1 VLRTT
6 GSPASTAAF
15 LALALLAVAMPFA
28 RGGVDW
34 PIQAAALAV
43 ACLAALLAAGS
54 RRGST
59 PLLVAGL
66 ALGVLATAAQLLAV
80 PAALHPLLAP
90 GAASMFRTTLEPLGL
105 YPAARPFSLDPPAT
119 GRELATAAACLL
131 AALAAARL
139 AGSERRKELLLAV
152 VALAGIAVSAAGLVA
167 AGAGL
172 GPLLEPRLTFVNP
185 NHLAAFLDL
194 TSLIALGFGLRSRGR
209 TRLLWLI
216 GFALAASGI
225 FLSLSRGGIAA
236 FFVGVAVFALLHL
249 RRERGDTAAPRP
261 WRRAALPVA
270 VATAMAV
277 AAYLALD
284 PVLAEMRTLKGAGSE
299 TKLALWP
306 VALGMLRH
314 FPLTGIGR
322 GAFPA
327 VFTSYQTETGAVT
340 FTHVE
345 NQWIQAPV
353 DLGLPVGVLLV
364 AVIVWTWL
372 SAARSRGL
380 TRPEMGALAGM
391 AALGAH
397 DVVDFSL
404 ELLGVAIPFALA
416 LGLVA
421 RPLPAWNL
429 RPAAIRAGALALLLL
444 GAAGMKLHLDHRGDA
459 EVATIAQARSTEEA
473 VALAR
478 SQARWHP
485 ADYLPQAAAGA
496 RLARDGRCAEAMP
509 WLGRAMLLNSGA
521 PEPHRFAAR
530 CLAAGG
536 KADLARREYRLAV
549 LLGDEGALAEAA
561 ARFGSLDDLL
571 AVAPDTPQGLH
582 ALAGL
587 LGPRRPADAATVLRR
602 AWEVY
607 GDLAAL
613 RDLAAASLGLGKTDE
628 ALELA
633 RAYRERRRTEPGGY
647 AIAARA
653 LLEQGRHEE
662 AQRELELG
670 VAHVPGSP
678 ELLSILAERALGARR
693 FAEARRL
700 VEGMTARAPWEIA
713 SKRLFVARIL
723 WAQGRMTEAIQE
735 ARSAAAI
742 VPADPGALAAVA
754 TYCAGAGRLEE
765 AIAALEGAASLSG
778 ARPGAYDGELT
789 RLRTLRRADVEQ
801 RDRDAILG
809 KQGGTPERP

>member
-1 VLRTT
+1 MLRST
-6 GSPASTAAF
+6 GSPTSTAAF
-15 LALALLAVAMPFA
+15 LALALLAFSLPFA

-34 PIQAAALAV
+34 PVQAAALAV
-43 ACLAALLAAGS
+43 AGLAALLSAGS

-59 PLLVAGL
+59 PLFLAGL
-66 ALGVLATAAQLLAV
+66 AAVALATAAQLLPV
-80 PAALHPLLAP
+80 PAALHQLAP

-119 GRELATAAACLL
+119 GRELAKAAACLL

-139 AGSERRKELLLAV
+139 AGSQRRKELLLAA
-152 VALAGIAVSAAGLVA
+152 VALAGVGVSVAGLFA
-167 AGAGL
+167 AGAGM

-185 NHLAAFLDL
+185 NHLAAFLNL
-194 TSLIALGFGLRSRGR
+194 TSMVALGFGLRSRGR

-216 GFALAASGI
+216 GFALASSGV

-249 RRERGDTAAPRP
+249 RRERTDSAAPRP
-261 WRRAALPVA
+261 WRRAALLVA
-270 VATAMAV
+270 VATALAV
-277 AAYLALD
+277 VAYLALD
-284 PVLAEMRTLKGAGSE
+284 PVLAEMRTVKGAASE

-345 NQWIQAPV
+345 NEWIQAPV
-353 DLGLPVGVLLV
+353 DLGLPVGLLLV

-372 SAARSRGL
+372 SAARARDLS
-380 TRPEMGALAGM
+380 RPEMGALAGM

-404 ELLGVAIPFALA
+404 ELLGVAIPFAIV

-421 RPLPAWNL
+421 RP
-429 RPAAIRAGALALLLL
+429 RPARNVAPVAVQIGTLVLLAL

-459 EVATIAQARSTEEA
+459 EVAAITRARSAEEA

-496 RLARDGRCAEAMP
+496 RLAVVGRCAEAMP

-549 LLGDEGALAEAA
+549 LLGDEGALGEAA
-561 ARFGSLDDLL
+561 ARYSSLEDLL
-571 AVAPDTPQGLH
+571 AIAPDTPQGLH
-582 ALAGL
+582 ALARL
-587 LGPRRPADAATVLRR
+587 LGANRPADAASVLRR

-613 RDLAAASLGLGKTDE
+613 RDLASVTLALGKADE
-628 ALELA
+628 ALDLA
-633 RAYRERRRTEPGGY
+633 RGYRDRMRTEPAGY

-653 LLEQGRHEE
+653 LLAQGKEE
-662 AQRELELG
+662 EGQRELELG
-670 VAHVPGSP
+670 VAHVPGST
-678 ELLSILAERALGARR
+678 ELLSILAERALAAQR
-693 FAEARRL
+693 FAEARRF
-700 VEGMTARAPWEIA
+700 VESMPASAPGEIA

-735 ARSAAAI
+735 ARSAATS
-742 VPADPGALAAVA
+742 VPGDPGALATLA
-754 TYCAGAGRLEE
+754 TYCAGAGRLDE
-765 AIAALEGAASLSG
+765 AIATLEGAAALPS
-778 ARPGAYDGELT
+778 ARPGAYDAELA
-789 RLRTLRRADVEQ
+789 RLRALRQAEVEL
-801 RDRDAILG
+801 RDREAILG
-809 KQGGTPERP
+809 KQTGAPERP

>member
-1 VLRTT
+1 MLRST

-34 PIQAAALAV
+34 PVQAAALAV
-43 ACLAALLAAGS
+43 ACVAALLSAGS

-59 PLLVAGL
+59 PLFLAGL
-66 ALGVLATAAQLLAV
+66 GVGVLATALQLLPV
-80 PAALHPLLAP
+80 PAAVHPVLAP

-105 YPAARPFSLDPPAT
+105 YPATRPFSLDPPAT
-119 GRELATAAACLL
+119 GRELAKAAACLL

-139 AGSERRKELLLAV
+139 AGSGRRKELLLAAL
-152 VALAGIAVSAAGLVA
+152 ALAGIAVSTAGLVA

-194 TSLIALGFGLRSRGR
+194 TSMVALGFGLRSRGR
-209 TRLLWLI
+209 TRLVWLI

-236 FFVGVAVFALLHL
+236 FFVGVAAFALFHL
-249 RRERGDTAAPRP
+249 RREWNEAAAPRP
-261 WRRAALPVA
+261 WRRAALPAA
-270 VATAMAV
+270 VAAALAV

-284 PVLAEMRTLKGAGSE
+284 PVLAEMRTVKGAASE

-322 GAFPA
+322 GAFPT

-345 NQWIQAPV
+345 NEWIQAPV
-353 DLGLPVGVLLV
+353 DLGLPVGLFLV
-364 AVIVWTWL
+364 AVVVWTWL
-372 SAARSRGL
+372 SAARSRDL
-380 TRPEMGALAGM
+380 TRPEVGALAGM
-391 AALGAH
+391 GALGAH
-397 DVVDFSL
+397 EVVDFSL
-404 ELLGVAIPFALA
+404 ELLGVAIPFAIA

-421 RPLPAWNL
+421 RPRPAWSIG
-429 RPAAIRAGALALLLL
+429 PVAIRAGAFALLAL
-444 GAAGMKLHLDHRGDA
+444 GAVGMKLHLDHRGDVEGA
-459 EVATIAQARSTEEA
+459 AIARARSPEEA
-473 VALAR
+473 VALAS

-496 RLARDGRCAEAMP
+496 RLVQEGRCAEAMP
-509 WLGRAMLLNSGA
+509 WLGRAMLLNPGV

-536 KADLARREYRLAV
+536 KGDLARREYRLAV

-561 ARFGSLDDLL
+561 VHFGSLDDLL

-582 ALAGL
+582 ALARQ
-587 LGPRRPADAATVLRR
+587 LGPNRPADAASVLRR
-602 AWEVY
+602 AWETY

-613 RDLAAASLGLGKTDE
+613 RELAAVSLRLGKVDE
-628 ALELA
+628 ALDLA
-633 RAYRERRRTEPGGY
+633 RAYRDRRRADPAGY

-653 LLEQGRHEE
+653 LLAQGLDDE

-670 VAHVPGSP
+670 VAHIQGSP

-700 VEGMTARAPWEIA
+700 VEGMAVRAPWEIA
-713 SKRLFVARIL
+713 WKRLFVARIL

-742 VPADPGALAAVA
+742 VPGDPGALAAVA
-754 TYCAGAGRLEE
+754 TYCAGAGRLDE
-765 AIAALEGAASLSG
+765 AIAALEGAAALPG
-778 ARPGAYDGELT
+778 ARPGAYDAELA
-789 RLRTLRRADVEQ
+789 RLRALRGAEVERVLREGAPQ
-801 RDRDAILG
+801 SR
-809 KQGGTPERP
+809 

>member
-1 VLRTT
+1 MLRST

-15 LALALLAVAMPFA
+15 LELALLAVALPFA

-34 PIQAAALAV
+34 PVQAAALAV
-43 ACLAALLAAGS
+43 ACFAALLSAGS

-59 PLLVAGL
+59 PLFVAGL
-66 ALGVLATAAQLLAV
+66 AIGVLATALQLLPV
-80 PAALHPLLAP
+80 PPALHGLSP
-90 GAASMFRTTLEPLGL
+90 GAASIFGTTLEPLGL

-119 GRELATAAACLL
+119 GRELAKAAACLL

-139 AGSERRKELLLAV
+139 AGSGRRKELLLALL
-152 VALAGIAVSAAGLVA
+152 ALAGIAVSTAGLVA

-172 GPLLEPRLTFVNP
+172 GSLLEPRLTFVNP
-185 NHLAAFLDL
+185 NHLAAFLDF
-194 TSLIALGFGLRSRGR
+194 TSMVALGFGLRSRGR

-216 GFALAASGI
+216 GFALAASGV

-236 FFVGVAVFALLHL
+236 FFVGVAAFALFHL
-249 RRERGDTAAPRP
+249 RREWSEAAAPRP

-270 VATAMAV
+270 IAAALAV
-277 AAYLALD
+277 AAYLAID
-284 PVLAEMRTLKGAGSE
+284 PVLAEMRTVKGAASE

-353 DLGLPVGVLLV
+353 DLGLPVGLLLL
-364 AVIVWTWL
+364 AAIAWTWL
-372 SAARSRGL
+372 SAARSRDL

-397 DVVDFSL
+397 ELVDFSL
-404 ELLGVAIPFALA
+404 ELLGVAIPFAIA

-421 RPLPAWNL
+421 RPRPAWNIGTV
-429 RPAAIRAGALALLLL
+429 AIRAGALALLVL

-459 EVATIAQARSTEEA
+459 EVAAIARARSPEEA
-473 VALAR
+473 KALAR
-478 SQARWHP
+478 SQVRWHP

-496 RLARDGRCAEAMP
+496 WLARNGRCAEAMP

-561 ARFGSLDDLL
+561 TRFRSLDDLL
-571 AVAPDTPQGLH
+571 TVAPDTPQGLH
-582 ALAGL
+582 ALARL
-587 LGPRRPADAATVLRR
+587 LGPSRPADAGSVLRR
-602 AWEVY
+602 AWEAY

-613 RDLAAASLGLGKTDE
+613 RELAAVSLRLGKADE

-633 RAYRERRRTEPGGY
+633 RAYRDRRRAEAAGY

-653 LLEQGRHEE
+653 LLAQGLDEE

-670 VAHVPGSP
+670 VAHVQGSP

-700 VEGMTARAPWEIA
+700 VEGMAVRAPWEIA
-713 SKRLFVARIL
+713 WKRLFVARIL

-742 VPADPGALAAVA
+742 VPGDPNALAAVA
-754 TYCAGAGRLEE
+754 TYCAGAGRLDE
-765 AIAALEGAASLSG
+765 AIAALEGAAALPV
-778 ARPGAYDGELT
+778 ARPGAFDAELA
-789 RLRTLRRADVEQ
+789 RLRALRQAEVER
-801 RDRDAILG
+801 RDREAILG
-809 KQGGTPERP
+809 GRTGAPEKP